1 MSQSE
6 KVEKLIDLYGNDVLR
21 IANMYIKNLTIAE
34 DIFQEVFL
42 KVTKKL
48 HLFKNES
55 SEKTWIIRIT
65 INTCKDYLKSS
76 WKTKVIP
83 SEDVS
88 EQITDITNPD
98 DKILTSEMS
107 KIILKEIFQLP
118 AIYKDVILLYYYK
131 SFSTSEIAK
140 ILMIPEATVRIRM
153 KRAREILKEKLKIFI
168 EE

>member
-6 KVEKLIDLYGNDVLR
+6 RIEKLIDLYGNDVLR

-76 WKTKVIP
+76 WKTKIIP
-83 SEDVS
+83 SENILDQV
-88 EQITDITNPD
+88 TDKVNPD
-98 DKILTSEMS
+98 DKILASEKS
-107 KIILKEIFQLP
+107 KTILNEIFQLP
-118 AIYKDVILLYYYK
+118 VIYKDVILLYYYK

-140 ILMIPEATVRIRM
+140 ILMIPESTVRIRM
-153 KRAREILKEKLKIFI
+153 KRARELLKEKLKILI

>member
-21 IANMYIKNLTIAE
+21 IANMYTKNLTIAE

-118 AIYKDVILLYYYK
+118 VIYKDVILLYYYK

>member
-1 MSQSE
+1 MSNTE
-6 KVEKLIDLYGNDVLR
+6 KIEKLIDLYGNDVLR

-65 INTCKDYLKSS
+65 INTCKDYLKSA

-83 SEDVS
+83 SEDIS
-88 EQITDITNPD
+88 EQITETTNPD
-98 DKILTSEMS
+98 NKLLSTEASQLILTE
-107 KIILKEIFQLP
+107 ILNLP
-118 AIYKDVILLYYYK
+118 VIYKDVVLLYYYK
-131 SFSTSEIAK
+131 SFSTIEIANILK
-140 ILMIPEATVRIRM
+140 IAEATVRTRL
-153 KRAREILKEKLKIFI
+153 KRAREILKDSLKILI
-168 EE
+168 ED

>member
-1 MSQSE
+1 MGNAE
-6 KVEKLIDLYGNDVLR
+6 KIEKLIDLYGNDVLR

-42 KVTKKL
+42 KITKKL

-76 WKTKVIP
+76 WKTKVIA
-83 SEDVS
+83 SEELPEEINENSADK
-88 EQITDITNPD
+88 
-98 DKILTSEMS
+98 KILSSETSQ
-107 KIILKEIFQLP
+107 IILNEIFNLP
-118 AIYKDVILLYYYK
+118 VIYKDVILLYYYK
-131 SFSTSEIAK
+131 SFSTAEIAK
-140 ILMIPEATVRIRM
+140 ILMIPESTVRIRM
-153 KRAREILKEKLKIFI
+153 KRAREILKEKLKILI